1 MISETVLKILSSLA
15 ARIAIVVV
23 FVKGIF
29 NERWRITLDERCG
42 YGAWLDEV
50 WHEKDVIWFHG
61 ASVGETVGLQ
71 PLIKEIKRKFP
82 ESYILVTT
90 TSTSGQIEA
99 KKRGIGDKVILFPLD
114 HRRYI
119 KRVLDAVKPRLVIIT
134 ETELWPNFLFIT
146 QEMNISTVLVNGRIS
161 DYTYPRY
168 YALRF
173 LFKPLLRSFKKILVQ
188 TQKDAERFI
197 AIGAEPENV
206 LVVGSTKYSQQV
218 KAMPFLERT
227 KYAESLGIDVN
238 RPCFVAGSV
247 RAKEDELVI
256 KAYLKAKKEVP
267 ELQMLIAPRHPQRFV
282 AVARLLTNYGIEFNS
297 RSKGR
302 ALVKRDV
309 LLLDTMGELTRS
321 YALGS
326 FAFVGGSLVDIG
338 GHNPFEPAA
347 QRVLVLFGPHT
358 VNVKTV
364 VEDLE
369 AKGGLFLVKDE
380 KELAKILVRLAKNPD
395 ECLARG
401 TRAYEVWKKSSSA
414 VSKVLPVVESFIKND
429 LSNGFSKIAETKE
442 QGAET
447 SSRLN

>member
-1 MISETVLKILSSLA
+1 MMSEAVLKMLSSLA

-23 FVKGIF
+23 FFKGIF
-29 NERWRITLDERCG
+29 NERWRKTLDERCG

-71 PLIKEIKRKFP
+71 PLIKEVKKKHP
-82 ESYILVTT
+82 ESFILVTT
-90 TSTSGQIEA
+90 TSTSGQAEA
-99 KKRGIGDKVILFPLD
+99 KKREIGDKAILFPLD
-114 HRRYI
+114 HPRYI
-119 KRVLDAVKPRLVIIT
+119 ERVLEVVKPRLVVIT

-146 QEMNISTVLVNGRIS
+146 KEKNIPTVLVNGRIS
-161 DYTYPRY
+161 DYTFPRY

-173 LFKPLLRSFKKILVQ
+173 LFKPLIRSFQKILVQ
-188 TQKDAERFI
+188 SQKDAERFI
-197 AIGAEPENV
+197 AIGAEPEKV

-218 KAMPFLERT
+218 QAMPFNERA

-247 RAKEDELVI
+247 RTEEDELVI

-267 ELQMLIAPRHPQRFV
+267 ELQMLIAPRHAQRFMR
-282 AVARLLTNYGIEFNS
+282 VARLLTNHKIKFNS
-297 RSKGR
+297 RSKGAAR
-302 ALVKRDV
+302 EKRDV
-309 LLLDTMGELTRS
+309 VLLDTIGELSYS

-347 QRVLVLFGPHT
+347 QRVMVLFGPHT
-358 VNVKTV
+358 GNVRTV

-369 AKGGLFLVKDE
+369 AKGGLFVVKNEND
-380 KELAKILVRLAKNPD
+380 LAKALIRLAKNPD

-401 TRAYEVWKKSSSA
+401 TRAYDVWKVSSSA
-414 VSKVLPVVESFIKND
+414 VSKVLPVVESFIKED
-429 LSNGFSKIAETKE
+429 FSGSFSKSV
-442 QGAET
+442 Q
-447 SSRLN
+447 S